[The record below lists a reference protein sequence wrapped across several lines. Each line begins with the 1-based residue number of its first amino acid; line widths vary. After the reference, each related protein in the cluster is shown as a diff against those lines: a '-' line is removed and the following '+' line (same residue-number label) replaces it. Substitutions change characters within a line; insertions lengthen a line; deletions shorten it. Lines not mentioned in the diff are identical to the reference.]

1 MKIFIVCEASWGNS
15 NEQRLRSLNGQENG
29 SVFAK
34 NVREDEAAVQR
45 LTRVGGLIET
55 NRTHH
60 QPGIA
65 SEKITRRSKK
75 ASSMKFSRIRNMKFG
90 FNEGVRSECAD
101 QPGY

>member
-1 MKIFIVCEASWGNS
+1 MKIFIVCEASRGNS
-15 NEQRLRSLNGQENG
+15 NGRRLESLNGQENG

-34 NVREDEAAVQR
+34 KVREDEAVVQR

-65 SEKITRRSKK
+65 SGK
-75 ASSMKFSRIRNMKFG
+75 
-90 FNEGVRSECAD
+90 D
-101 QPGY
+101 Y